1 MPLIVV
7 VVVIVLVYAFL
18 VGSRRGGRMGRFQ
31 DCDYAHRGMY
41 DNLRD
46 MPENSLLAFE
56 RACTHKLGIE
66 HICLR
71 LADGMIASIINQKDL
86 NRKPVMNDGL
96 QFLQIHLNASVSCQ
110 QDNILSRLC
119 HGNTDGRR
127 QVISHGSHGRIGN
140 ETLSFLYDISVA
152 AGHTGRAVPH
162 HRNLIFRKA
171 AA

>member
-66 HICLR
+66 LDVR
-71 LADGMIASIINQKDL
+71 LSKDGVLVVFHDDTLERAC
-86 NRKPVMNDGL
+86 G
-96 QFLQIHLNASVSCQ
+96 
-110 QDNILSRLC
+110 
-119 HGNTDGRR
+119 DGRN
-127 QVISHGSHGRIGN
+127 V
-140 ETLSFLYDISVA
+140 EDLTCLLYTSDA
-152 AGHTGRAVPH
+152 ADD
-162 HRNLIFRKA
+162 
-171 AA
+171 